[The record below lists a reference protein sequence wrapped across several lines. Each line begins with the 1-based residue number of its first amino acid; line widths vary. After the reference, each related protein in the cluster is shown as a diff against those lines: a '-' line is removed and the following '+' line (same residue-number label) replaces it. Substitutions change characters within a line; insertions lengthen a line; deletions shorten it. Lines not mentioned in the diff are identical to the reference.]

1 MRDDVFHIGIVGQ
14 AAVRPAG
21 RDVRKYQKADLIV
34 AVAGHHDILR
44 QRRQRGDAC
53 DAQSADIDPGAGIE
67 LEVFRD
73 TAVEKQAEFRT
84 RRIGEALASVG
95 RAGGSSGRVARAIL
109 LPEPPSLDG
118 SEITDK
124 GYINQRAVLDR
135 RADRVE
141 LLYRDPPADEVI
153 LIDIDGE

>member
-1 MRDDVFHIGIVGQ
+1 VVTGHARAEAGLLLFPNLAACR
-14 AAVRPAG
+14 AAVGAPDDAP
-21 RDVRKYQKADLIV
+21 DAWVLADR
-34 AVAGHHDILR
+34 GLR
-44 QRRQRGDAC
+44 
-53 DAQSADIDPGAGIE
+53 
-67 LEVFRD
+67 
-73 TAVEKQAEFRT
+73 

-153 LIDIDGE
+153 LIDIDGQ